1 MEQSITKFKL
11 RKDLIYKHNVLS
23 NKKEFPLNKAK
34 VKPRND
40 QKLLTIRNK
49 LMILDDFD
57 ANVEKIESFLKHGG
71 TPKQILSEQ
80 DLVKVINHVLVRA
93 PAVLKS
99 AKFDEFKDIVTSKMD
114 SFKDEQ
120 LYQLYLM
127 GLVFSHRQ

>member
-1 MEQSITKFKL
+1 MFVVWFFVVFSVFS
-11 RKDLIYKHNVLS
+11 VFCFLS
-23 NKKEFPLNKAK
+23 SSMFFF
-34 VKPRND
+34 
-40 QKLLTIRNK
+40 
-49 LMILDDFD
+49 MILDDFD

-114 SFKDEQ
+114 
-120 LYQLYLM
+120 
-127 GLVFSHRQ
+127 